1 MAEPISIINEL
12 YLSNSKFYGIFEGIK
27 ENIENVIEYIENQN
41 ENINPKNELK
51 YIQFRIDKIMK
62 EIEENKKKIK
72 SLVGELFFN
81 YKIQNIKLEPVKWS
95 DHIQYRLIN
104 GLVFDDNKG
113 IDYIKNILTH
123 AAIFGSNGTL
133 WAYSRS
139 LNIKKNEIEKLNEL
153 FELKEK

>member
-62 EIEENKKKIK
+62 EIEENKKK
-72 SLVGELFFN
+72 N
-81 YKIQNIKLEPVKWS
+81 
-95 DHIQYRLIN
+95 
-104 GLVFDDNKG
+104 
-113 IDYIKNILTH
+113 
-123 AAIFGSNGTL
+123 
-133 WAYSRS
+133 
-139 LNIKKNEIEKLNEL
+139 
-153 FELKEK
+153 